1 MSSAI
6 FDGTPLNQNDA
17 LKSSWESLRK
27 HTVEN
32 MLTCLSDTGI
42 FDMPTNHIA
51 NLPSSS
57 TQMLIPD
64 FDSDL
69 NSVIMDY
76 LISEG
81 YPIAAQKFAL
91 EANIQPKVD
100 FDSIRERV
108 EIRNAIYGGDI
119 QSAVEKI
126 NELNP
131 QVSHNFFFS
140 LRCLVREALFTP
152 YITNLL

>member
-1 MSSAI
+1 
-6 FDGTPLNQNDA
+6 
-17 LKSSWESLRK
+17 
-27 HTVEN
+27 
-32 MLTCLSDTGI
+32 
-42 FDMPTNHIA
+42 
-51 NLPSSS
+51 
-57 TQMLIPD
+57 MLISY

-131 QVSHNFFFS
+131 QVSHNFLILLPCS
-140 LRCLVREALFTP
+140 RGTIHTP
-152 YITNLL
+152 PRNCYDEIVHAPLIYPLGC

>member
-1 MSSAI
+1 
-6 FDGTPLNQNDA
+6 
-17 LKSSWESLRK
+17 
-27 HTVEN
+27 
-32 MLTCLSDTGI
+32 
-42 FDMPTNHIA
+42 
-51 NLPSSS
+51 
-57 TQMLIPD
+57 MLISD
-64 FDSDL
+64 FVSDL

-119 QSAVEKI
+119 QRAVEKI

-131 QVSHNFFFS
+131 QVSHSFLIVMPS
-140 LRCLVREALFTP
+140 SRGTIRPVPRICYDEIVHAPLIYPTGC
-152 YITNLL
+152 

>member
-1 MSSAI
+1 
-6 FDGTPLNQNDA
+6 
-17 LKSSWESLRK
+17 
-27 HTVEN
+27 
-32 MLTCLSDTGI
+32 
-42 FDMPTNHIA
+42 
-51 NLPSSS
+51 
-57 TQMLIPD
+57 MLISD

-131 QVSHNFFFS
+131 QVSHSS
-140 LRCLVREALFTP
+140 LILMPCLRGTIRPVLRICCDENVHAPLIYP
-152 YITNLL
+152 LGC

>member
-1 MSSAI
+1 
-6 FDGTPLNQNDA
+6 
-17 LKSSWESLRK
+17 
-27 HTVEN
+27 
-32 MLTCLSDTGI
+32 
-42 FDMPTNHIA
+42 
-51 NLPSSS
+51 
-57 TQMLIPD
+57 
-64 FDSDL
+64 
-69 NSVIMDY
+69 MDY

-131 QVSHNFFFS
+131 QVSHNALILVPF
-140 LRCLVREALFTP
+140 LRVTTHPIQKICYDETVHAPLIYPLG
-152 YITNLL
+152 YWW

>member
-1 MSSAI
+1 MLA
-6 FDGTPLNQNDA
+6 FAKPL
-17 LKSSWESLRK
+17 
-27 HTVEN
+27 
-32 MLTCLSDTGI
+32 
-42 FDMPTNHIA
+42 
-51 NLPSSS
+51 SS
-57 TQMLIPD
+57 TQMLISD

-131 QVSHNFFFS
+131 QVSLGFLILMPCARGTIHPVPRICYEEIVHAP
-140 LRCLVREALFTP
+140 LIYPIGC
-152 YITNLL
+152 

>member
-1 MSSAI
+1 
-6 FDGTPLNQNDA
+6 
-17 LKSSWESLRK
+17 
-27 HTVEN
+27 
-32 MLTCLSDTGI
+32 
-42 FDMPTNHIA
+42 
-51 NLPSSS
+51 
-57 TQMLIPD
+57 MLIPD

-131 QVSHNFFFS
+131 QVSHSF
-140 LRCLVREALFTP
+140 LILVLPCSRGTLHTP
-152 YITNLL
+152 YHEFAMMRLFMHHSYTL

>member
-1 MSSAI
+1 MLA
-6 FDGTPLNQNDA
+6 FAKPL
-17 LKSSWESLRK
+17 
-27 HTVEN
+27 
-32 MLTCLSDTGI
+32 
-42 FDMPTNHIA
+42 
-51 NLPSSS
+51 SS
-57 TQMLIPD
+57 TQMLISD

-119 QSAVEKI
+119 QRAVEKI

-131 QVSHNFFFS
+131 QVSHSFLILMPSSRGTNYS
-140 LRCLVREALFTP
+140 PCT
-152 YITNLL
+152 TNLL

>member
-1 MSSAI
+1 
-6 FDGTPLNQNDA
+6 
-17 LKSSWESLRK
+17 
-27 HTVEN
+27 
-32 MLTCLSDTGI
+32 
-42 FDMPTNHIA
+42 
-51 NLPSSS
+51 
-57 TQMLIPD
+57 
-64 FDSDL
+64 
-69 NSVIMDY
+69 MDY

-131 QVSHNFFFS
+131 QVSHSFLFE
-140 LRCLVREALFTP
+140 CLVQNALFTL
-152 YITNLL
+152 YHEFAMMRLFMHHSYTL